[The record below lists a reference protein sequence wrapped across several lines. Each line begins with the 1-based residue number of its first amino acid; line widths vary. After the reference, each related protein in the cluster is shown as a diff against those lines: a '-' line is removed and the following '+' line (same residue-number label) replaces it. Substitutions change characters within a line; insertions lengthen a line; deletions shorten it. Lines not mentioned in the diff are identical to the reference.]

1 MSNIVENAPPNQQ
14 IFYIITKIKEEGHTS
29 CILKKVNKIQESG
42 NFFINNSEQNS
53 ETCGRQ
59 MMK

>member
-53 ETCGRQ
+53 ETCGR
-59 MMK
+59 